1 MLLGEGFKRRGYG
14 VQEMGGGGPVSGVD
28 LVLTKAGEKTSCN
41 ASS

>member
-28 LVLTKAGEKTSCN
+28 LVLTKAGEETSCN